1 MLDWTIVYLFGI
13 LSSRARLAFKP
24 HEIAKNFQVPACV
37 P

>member
-1 MLDWTIVYLFGI
+1 MLDWTIVYLLGI

-24 HEIAKNFQVPACV
+24 HKIANIQVPVCV